1 MSYNQTNKNMKVT
14 LNIENDA
21 ELRAYIKDCIKGQ
34 VLAIVR
40 EDFEQIVKEELT
52 RKLKGSW
59 DRNFEKMT
67 EYTMQKAIKDILY
80 KEHNITDWSS
90 RFIEPY
96 IKNILNPHLVGKD
109 WLNIVDKLA
118 KEKVKELLEKSI

>member
-1 MSYNQTNKNMKVT
+1 MKVT